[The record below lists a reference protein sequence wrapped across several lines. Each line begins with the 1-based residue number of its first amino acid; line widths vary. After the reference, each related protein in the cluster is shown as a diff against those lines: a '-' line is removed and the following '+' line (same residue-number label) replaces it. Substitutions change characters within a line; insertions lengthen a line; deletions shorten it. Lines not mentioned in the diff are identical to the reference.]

1 VSSDAVEMRVLMEG
15 PQPYLREIEDALR
28 AAGIASEIVRPPHGC
43 GSG

>member
-1 VSSDAVEMRVLMEG
+1 MSSEAPDVRVLMEG
-15 PQPYLREIEDALR
+15 PRSYLREIEDALR